1 MIVGVQQYYMPI
13 TTEDV
18 DSSLVQIHEY
28 EQKFKC
34 VVDILEKIPFYQC
47 IVFLNHRGRAVDLTQ
62 WLNRSGWA
70 SCHICAGISQQ
81 QRLEVMQKA
90 RKFRI
95 RVLICS
101 DLVRSLITAE

>member
-1 MIVGVQQYYMPI
+1 MPI

>member
-1 MIVGVQQYYMPI
+1 VQI
-13 TTEDV
+13 DEV
-18 DSSLVQIHEY
+18 DSALLQIRLY
-28 EQKFKC
+28 EQKFKA
-34 VVDILEKIPFYQC
+34 VVDLLEKIPFYQC

-62 WLNRSGWA
+62 FLNTNGWK
-70 SCHICAGISQQ
+70 SCHISSGISQQ

-101 DLVRSLITAE
+101 DLVSIDSFYKRGATEGLSFL